1 MAMHHAVPK
10 RRCIDRDQAR
20 NPLAAK
26 NGRVTTSAG
35 TDPAR
40 AEGPPH
46 DEQARI
52 ASLLAAVTAL
62 QRDIAEEA
70 LRRGA
75 QIDAALPRHRASALN
90 LAHYVGLRQKDL
102 RRLQLELAAA
112 GLSSLGRSEGH
123 VADTL
128 ERLGRWLGAPP
139 RARAGNEAPLDRDAA
154 ERMLH
159 ENTRALFGPRPRDRH
174 VYVMVTAPDA
184 NEATADWCDAVLKA
198 GADVLRINGAH
209 ESPAEWQ
216 RVIATARA
224 RAQSLR
230 QTLRVVVDMPG
241 PKLRGDIRRSE
252 AGVLHLP
259 RRKDRFGRTTGPTS
273 VALVARRTGGA
284 EIPVSAAWLARLRMG
299 DTIELR
305 DPAGRRR
312 RLVVRERTP
321 EGVRAE
327 CEQSLYVASGLPLVW
342 RRARRVM
349 GRGRVGAYPRE
360 PATLSLAVGARF
372 LINATGRAV
381 AGLPALGCPEPRILA
396 RVRAGERVILDDG
409 KASAVVES
417 VGRDGLRC
425 RVLQAAKSPL
435 RLRSGKGLAFPE
447 SRLPPGRLGA
457 EDRAVLEFALA
468 HADGV
473 EVSFVNAPADVR
485 EVGERVRRSGRA
497 GFGIILKLET
507 REAIRNLPDIL
518 FEAMRYDPVGIMIAR
533 GDLAVE
539 LSFERLAE
547 MQEELLWFGEACHL
561 PVVWAT
567 QVLDVLAH
575 TGVPTRAEVT
585 DAAMSMRAECVM
597 LNKGAHVA
605 EAVKMLADII
615 RKMETHQYKKRSI
628 YRPLGLAL
636 GARAGRVAS

>member
-1 MAMHHAVPK
+1 M
-10 RRCIDRDQAR
+10 
-20 NPLAAK
+20 
-26 NGRVTTSAG
+26 TTQ
-35 TDPAR
+35 TDPAP
-40 AEGPPH
+40 GPSGSPAQ
-46 DEQARI
+46 DEKLRTA
-52 ASLLAAVTAL
+52 ALLAAVSAL
-62 QRDIAEEA
+62 QRDVADEA
-70 LRRGA
+70 VRRKA
-75 QIDAALPRHRASALN
+75 QIEAVLPRHRASAIN
-90 LAHYVGLRQKDL
+90 LAQYVGLRRKDL
-102 RRLQLELAAA
+102 RRLQLDLAAA

-128 ERLGRWLGAPP
+128 ERLARWLGAPANAQ
-139 RARAGNEAPLDRDAA
+139 ARGQAPLDRDAA
-154 ERMLH
+154 ERLLH
-159 ENTRALFGPRPRDRH
+159 ENTRTLFGPRPRDRH

-184 NEATADWCDAVLKA
+184 SEVTPEWCDAVLKA
-198 GADVLRINGAH
+198 GTDVLRINGAH
-209 ESPAEWQ
+209 ESPAEWE
-216 RVIATARA
+216 RVIALARS
-224 RAQSLR
+224 RAQSLG

-241 PKLRGDIRRSE
+241 PKLRGDIRRME

-259 RRKDRFGRTTGPTS
+259 RRKDRFGRTLGPTS
-273 VALVARRTGGA
+273 VSLVSRRTGGA
-284 EIPVSAAWLARLRMG
+284 EIPVPAAWIARLRTG
-299 DTIELR
+299 DRIELR
-305 DPAGRRR
+305 DPGGRQRQ
-312 RLVVRERTP
+312 LVVRECMP
-321 EGVRAE
+321 AGAQAE
-327 CEQSLYVASGLPLVW
+327 CEKSLYVTSGLALVW
-342 RRARRVM
+342 KRAKRVM

-360 PATLSLAVGARF
+360 PATYALATGARF
-372 LINATGRAV
+372 LINASGRAA

-425 RVLQAAKSPL
+425 RVLQTAKSPL
-435 RLRSGKGLAFPE
+435 KLRSGKGLAFPE
-447 SRLPPGRLGA
+447 SRLPPGRLGP
-457 EDRAVLEFALA
+457 EDRAVLQFALA

-473 EVSFVNAPADVR
+473 EVSFVNAPSDVR
-485 EVGERVRRSGRA
+485 EVGDRVRRSGRA
-497 GFGIILKLET
+497 GFGVILKLET
-507 REAIRNLPDIL
+507 REAMRNLADIL

-567 QVLDVLAH
+567 QVLDALAH

-605 EAVKMLADII
+605 EAVKMLVDII
-615 RKMETHQYKKRSI
+615 RKMETHQFKKLSI

-636 GARAGRVAS
+636 GAPAGSR

>member
-1 MAMHHAVPK
+1 MTTQTEPVP
-10 RRCIDRDQAR
+10 
-20 NPLAAK
+20 
-26 NGRVTTSAG
+26 
-35 TDPAR
+35 
-40 AEGPPH
+40 GPSGSPVQ
-46 DEQARI
+46 DEKLRT

-62 QRDIAEEA
+62 QRDVADEA
-70 LRRGA
+70 VRRKA
-75 QIDAALPRHRASALN
+75 QIEAVLPRHRASAIN
-90 LAHYVGLRQKDL
+90 LAQYVGLRRKDL
-102 RRLQLELAAA
+102 RRLQLDLAAA

-128 ERLGRWLGAPP
+128 GRLARWLGAPASAQAP
-139 RARAGNEAPLDRDAA
+139 GQAPLDRDAA
-154 ERMLH
+154 ERLLH
-159 ENTRALFGPRPRDRH
+159 ENTRTLFGPRPRDRH

-184 NEATADWCDAVLKA
+184 SEVTPEWCDAVLKA
-198 GADVLRINGAH
+198 GTDVLRINGAH
-209 ESPAEWQ
+209 ESPAEWE
-216 RVIATARA
+216 RVIALARA
-224 RAQSLR
+224 RAQSLG

-241 PKLRGDIRRSE
+241 PKLRGDIRRME

-259 RRKDRFGRTTGPTS
+259 RRKDRFGRTLGPTS
-273 VALVARRTGGA
+273 VSLVSRRTGGA
-284 EIPVSAAWLARLRMG
+284 EIPVPAAWIARLRIG
-299 DTIELR
+299 DRIELR
-305 DPAGRRR
+305 DPGGRQRQ
-312 RLVVRERTP
+312 LVVRERTP
-321 EGVRAE
+321 AGARAE
-327 CEQSLYVASGLPLVW
+327 CKRSLYVTSGLPLVW
-342 RRARRVM
+342 KRAKRVM

-372 LINATGRAV
+372 LINASGREA

-425 RVLQAAKSPL
+425 RVLQTAKSPL
-435 RLRSGKGLAFPE
+435 KLRSGKGLAFPE
-447 SRLPPGRLGA
+447 SRLPPGRLGP
-457 EDRAVLEFALA
+457 EDRAVLQFALA

-473 EVSFVNAPADVR
+473 EVSFVNAPSDVR
-485 EVGERVRRSGRA
+485 EVGDRVRRSGCA

-507 REAIRNLPDIL
+507 REAMRNLADIL

-567 QVLDVLAH
+567 QVLDALAH

-605 EAVKMLADII
+605 EAVKMLVDII
-615 RKMETHQYKKRSI
+615 RKMETHQFKKLSI

-636 GARAGRVAS
+636 GAPAGGR